1 MAGGRSGR
9 GVIRRRPNDNGSTEG
24 GMGRSSSSAQP
35 NRHPTSNEGFDLMAA
50 TKTKSKKKAA
60 KKSTNLQPIGERIV
74 VEREESL
81 STTAGGIFLPESA
94 KDKPSR
100 GTVISVGTGKL
111 LKDGTRGEMQLKP
124 GDKVLFTS
132 YGPDEIKLGDEEYL
146 LMREDDVLAVI
157 E

>member
-1 MAGGRSGR
+1 M
-9 GVIRRRPNDNGSTEG
+9 
-24 GMGRSSSSAQP
+24 
-35 NRHPTSNEGFDLMAA
+35 
-50 TKTKSKKKAA
+50 
-60 KKSTNLQPIGERIV
+60 

-81 STTAGGIFLPESA
+81 GTTAGGILLPESA

-100 GTVISVGTGKL
+100 GTVIAVGNGRL
-111 LKDGTRGEMQLKP
+111 LKDGTRGALQLKA

-132 YGPDEIKLGDEEYL
+132 YGPDEIKLGEAEFL